1 MFEMSIKSKRVRLEY
16 GLRKSGVSR
25 ATFYRKINNHVQA
38 PSQRV
43 EPDGTVSFD
52 RSELDRFAEII
63 KRERCQRG

>member
-25 ATFYRKINNHVQA
+25 ATFYRKISNHVQA
-38 PSQRV
+38 PGQRV
-43 EPDGTVSFD
+43 EPDGSVSFD

-63 KRERCQRG
+63 KRERCDRG